1 MRIKFLGIDSVFFG
15 RGVFAALMLFITVT
29 SAQAQTVGAT
39 MTGRVIDPSG
49 AVIPGATVTITNTGT
64 TAFRSVLTGETGFY
78 RSVNLQPGT
87 YDIAVDLPGFST
99 ASRKGV
105 TLNVGA
111 ELTLDFQLSI
121 SSVTQTVDV
130 QAEATV
136 DLVTSTVNRTVEGA
150 TIRELP
156 LNGRDW
162 TQLATLEP
170 GITAIGNGGGAGRD
184 GSGVK
189 LVVSGARPTENNFR
203 LDGISLND
211 NSNTTPG
218 NILGTNMGV
227 ESVREFS
234 VVSNSYSAEYGRA
247 TGAVVNAVTK
257 SGTNEFHGTLFYF
270 GRNSALDARNF
281 FDGATKPL
289 FRRHQFGAA
298 AGGPLVKNKTFWFA
312 NFEGLNQFLS
322 TTSITNTLSES
333 ARLGLLSTGTVT
345 VDPNIARLFGL
356 MPLPN
361 DGLIGSG
368 DTGRFSAIRDTVSD
382 GRYVLGRMD
391 HKISEAGGLNI
402 SYFFDDAT
410 SDSPDSLLTKRSADT
425 SRKQMAAIEYTRIVS
440 PTVLSAS
447 RIGFSRS
454 ATISGVITQV
464 NNPLLED
471 TSLGFIPGYNIGGV
485 TVPGITVPGGG
496 PGSANVNELFFNSF
510 QGHQD
515 LYITRGAHAIKFGGT
530 VERMQYNMSIPNL
543 EGGSFSFGSI
553 PDFLRSRPSSFGAL
567 YPGSDTRRGLRQ
579 TLAAGYIQDDFRWTK
594 NFSINLGLRYEF
606 LTIPTEVNGK
616 IALLHRYTDPEV
628 TIGGPIHDRNP
639 TARNFS
645 PRVGFVWDPFK
656 DGKSSVRA
664 GFGIFDSLPLLWL
677 YDTPLTRSTPFFIQ
691 GVTTT
696 PPVGSFPDQ
705 AFPLLQI
712 QDLRT
717 AYVDP
722 DPGRSYSMK
731 WNLNLQREIHGI
743 VAEIGYTGSRGV
755 HLPLVERNM
764 NVVMPVKNADG
775 VWVVPANGT
784 KLNPNFSTIN
794 TTDTWN
800 ADSYY
805 HGLQISVKKSISRGL
820 QFQESYTWSKS
831 IDTASSSGSSSAT
844 SGLLSSVAVVTPL
857 LPFLNR
863 GLSTYDMPHSFT
875 SSVVWQLPFGRT
887 WTGIIRAAAGGWQI
901 GSIYKLQSGTPFTVV
916 LNSDRAGT
924 RTDTTGTSLGQRP
937 DFVLSENCTQTTTND
952 PNAWIKAECYAFP
965 AINTLGNVG
974 RNTLRKAP
982 ISNLDFSLSKTF
994 KPTETT
1000 AMQFRAEF
1008 FNVLNHTN
1016 FAAPNAVIFDN
1027 QGRVPAAAGRVT
1039 STSTESRRVQFAL
1052 KVSF

>member
-1 MRIKFLGIDSVFFG
+1 MRIKSIGIDVAFFG
-15 RGVFAALMLFITVT
+15 RGVFAALMLFIAVT
-29 SAQAQTVGAT
+29 SAGAQTVGAT
-39 MTGRVIDPSG
+39 MTGRVTDPSG

-64 TAFRSVLTGETGFY
+64 AAARSVLTGENGLY

-111 ELTLDFQLSI
+111 EIALDFQLTI
-121 SSVTQTVDV
+121 STVTLTVDV

-136 DLVTSTVNRTVEGA
+136 DLVTATVNRTVEGT

-162 TQLATLEP
+162 TQLATLAP

-211 NSNTTPG
+211 SSNTTPG
-218 NILGTNMGV
+218 SILGTNMGV

-234 VVSNSYSAEYGRA
+234 VVSNNYSAEYGRA

-257 SGTNEFHGTLFYF
+257 SGTNALHGTLFYF

-281 FDGATKPL
+281 FDTTKPL

-312 NFEGLNQFLS
+312 NFEGLNQFLARTAIS
-322 TTSITNTLSES
+322 NTLSDN
-333 ARLGLLSTGTVT
+333 ARQGLLSTGTVT
-345 VDPNIARLFGL
+345 VDPDIARLFGL

-361 DGLIGSG
+361 AGLIGTG
-368 DTGRFSAIRDTVSD
+368 DTGLYNSIRDTLSH
-382 GRYVLGRMD
+382 GRYVLGRID
-391 HKISEAGGLNI
+391 HKVSDKGSLNG
-402 SYFFDDAT
+402 SYFFDDAA
-410 SDSPDSLLTKRSADT
+410 SDAPDALLTKRSADT
-425 SRKQMAAIEYTRIVS
+425 SRKHMVAIEYTHILS
-440 PTVLSAS
+440 PTILSDS
-447 RIGFSRS
+447 RIGFARS
-454 ATISGVITQV
+454 ATVSGVITEV
-464 NNPLLED
+464 LNPLLED
-471 TSLGFIPGYNIGGV
+471 PSLGFIPGYNIGAV
-485 TVPGITVPGGG
+485 NVPGITVPGGG
-496 PGSANVNELFFNSF
+496 PGSANVNELYFNSY
-510 QGHQD
+510 QAHQNI
-515 LYITRGAHAIKFGGT
+515 YITRGSHAIKFGGS

-553 PDFLRSRPSSFGAL
+553 PDFLRNRPASFGAL

-579 TLAAGYIQDDFRWTK
+579 TLVAGYVQDDFRLTK
-594 NFSINLGLRYEF
+594 NFSVNLGLRYEF

-616 IALLHRYTDPEV
+616 IALLHRYTDPQV
-628 TIGGPIHDRNP
+628 TIGGPVHDRNP
-639 TARNFS
+639 TARNFA

-656 DGKSSVRA
+656 DGKTSVRA

-677 YDTPLTRSTPFFIQ
+677 YDTPLTRSTPFFVQ
-691 GVTTT
+691 GVTVS
-696 PPVGSFPDQ
+696 PAVGSFPDQ
-705 AFPLLQI
+705 AFPFLQV

-731 WNLNLQREIHGI
+731 WNMNIQREIGGVI
-743 VAEIGYTGSRGV
+743 AEVGYTGSRGV

-764 NVVMPVKNADG
+764 NVVMPVKSADG
-775 VWVVPANGT
+775 TWIVPANAP

-805 HGLQISVKKSISRGL
+805 HGFQVSVKKATAKGL

-831 IDTASSSGSSSAT
+831 IDTASSSGSTSAT
-844 SGLLSSVAVVTPL
+844 SGLLQQVAVVTPL

-863 GLSTYDMPHSFT
+863 GLSTFDIPHSLT
-875 SSVVWQLPFGRT
+875 SSVIWQLPFGRT
-887 WTGIIRAAAGGWQI
+887 WTGIIGGAASGWQV

-924 RTDTTGTSLGQRP
+924 KTDTTGTSLGQRP
-937 DFVLSENCTQTTTND
+937 NFVLGDNCLHVTTND
-952 PNAWIKAECYAFP
+952 PNAWIKTECYTFP
-965 AINTLGNVG
+965 AVNTLGNVG

-994 KPTETT
+994 RPTEGT
-1000 AMQFRAEF
+1000 ALQFRAEF

-1016 FAAPNAVIFDN
+1016 FASPNTVIFDN

-1052 KVSF
+1052 KLNF

>member
-1 MRIKFLGIDSVFFG
+1 MSIKSIGT
-15 RGVFAALMLFITVT
+15 GVGFVSRAAFMALMLSVAVT
-29 SAQAQTVGAT
+29 SAAGQTVGAT
-39 MTGRVIDPSG
+39 MTGRVTDPSG

-64 TAFRSVLTGETGFY
+64 SAARSILTGENGLY
-78 RSVNLQPGT
+78 RSVNLQPGS
-87 YDIAVDLPGFST
+87 YDVSVDLPGFST
-99 ASRKGV
+99 SSRKGV

-121 SSVTQTVDV
+121 SAVTQTVDV
-130 QAEATV
+130 QAQATV
-136 DLVTSTVNRTVEGA
+136 DLVSATVNRTVEGT

-170 GITAIGNGGGAGRD
+170 GIAAIGNGGGAGRD

-211 NSNTTPG
+211 SSNTTPG
-218 NILGTNMGV
+218 SVLGTNMGV

-257 SGTNEFHGTLFYF
+257 SGTNDLHGTVFYF

-281 FDGATKPL
+281 FDTTKPL

-298 AGGPLVKNKTFWFA
+298 AGGPLVKNKTFWFG
-312 NFEGLNQFLS
+312 NFEGLNQFLA
-322 TTSITNTLSES
+322 TTSISNTLSEN
-333 ARLGLLSTGTVT
+333 ARLGLLSTGTVS
-345 VDPNIARLFGL
+345 VDPNIGRVFGL

-361 DGLIGSG
+361 AGLIGSG
-368 DTGRFSAIRDTVSD
+368 DTGRFTTIRDTLSH
-382 GRYVLGRMD
+382 GRYVLGRID
-391 HKISEAGGLNI
+391 HKMSESGSLNG

-425 SRKQMAAIEYTRIVS
+425 SRKHMVAIEYTHILG
-440 PTVLSAS
+440 PTILSAS
-447 RIGFSRS
+447 RIGFARS
-454 ATISGVITQV
+454 ATVSGVITEV
-464 NNPLLED
+464 LNPLLED
-471 TSLGFIPGYNIGGV
+471 PSLGFIPGYNIGSIN
-485 TVPGITVPGGG
+485 VPGITVPGGG
-496 PGSANVNELFFNSF
+496 PGSANINELYFNSY
-510 QGHQD
+510 QAHQNM
-515 LYITRGAHAIKFGGT
+515 YITRGKHAIKFGGS

-543 EGGSFSFGSI
+543 EGGQFAFGSI

-567 YPGSDTRRGLRQ
+567 FPGSDTRRGLRQ
-579 TLAAGYIQDDFRWTK
+579 TLVAGYIQDDFKWTS
-594 NFSINLGLRYEF
+594 NFSVNVGLRYEF

-616 IALLHRYTDPEV
+616 IALLHRYTDPQV
-628 TIGGPIHDRNP
+628 TIGGPVHDRNP
-639 TARNFS
+639 TTRNFA

-656 DGKSSVRA
+656 DGKTSIRS

-677 YDTPLTRSTPFFIQ
+677 YDTPLTRSTPFFVQ
-691 GVTTT
+691 GVTTS
-696 PPVGSFPDQ
+696 PPVGSFPGQ
-705 AFPLLQI
+705 AFPLLQV

-731 WNLNLQREIHGI
+731 WNLNVQREIHGI
-743 VAEIGYTGSRGV
+743 VAEVGYTGSRGV

-764 NVVMPVKNADG
+764 NVVMPVQSADG
-775 VWVVPANGT
+775 RWIVPANGP

-805 HGLQISVKKSISRGL
+805 HGFQISVKKATAKGL

-831 IDTASSSGSSSAT
+831 IDTASSSGSTSAT
-844 SGLLSSVAVVTPL
+844 SGLLQSVAVVTPL

-863 GLSTYDMPHSFT
+863 GLSTFDIPHSFN

-887 WTGIIRAAAGGWQI
+887 WTGILGAAGRGWQI
-901 GSIYKLQSGTPFTVV
+901 SSIYKLQAGTPFTVV

-924 RTDTTGTSLGQRP
+924 KTDTTGTSLGQRP
-937 DFVLSENCTQTTTND
+937 DSVLSDNCLQTTTND
-952 PNAWIKAECYAFP
+952 PNAWIKTECYTFP
-965 AINTLGNVG
+965 AINTLGNAG

-982 ISNLDFSLSKTF
+982 ISNLDVSLSKTF
-994 KPTETT
+994 RPTERT
-1000 AMQFRAEF
+1000 ALQFRAEF
-1008 FNVLNHTN
+1008 FNALNHTN
-1016 FAAPNAVIFDN
+1016 FASPNAVIFDN

-1039 STSTESRRVQFAL
+1039 STSTDSRRVQFAM
-1052 KVSF
+1052 KVNF